1 MSNESLG
8 NTSASHL
15 QQLLIGYLV
24 AAKTSLDDAQY
35 EAVKN
40 LLPNYIALANEMVTI
55 DVLADRSIMQQAIH
69 ALAAGNS
76 IEETLMYTLMLHIYV
91 LLRNGT
97 RHPLEMGIIRQKIIG
112 LLPVFNRARE
122 KGFIRDDI
130 YASNESL
137 LMSIADKT
145 EEMEE
150 AVNILAAGYARYA
163 TQGESVPAA

>member
-1 MSNESLG
+1 MSNESA
-8 NTSASHL
+8 NTTSASHL

-35 EAVKN
+35 ETVKN
-40 LLPNYIALANEMVTI
+40 MLPSYLALANEMVTVE
-55 DVLADRSIMQQAIH
+55 VLADRSIMQQAVH
-69 ALAAGNS
+69 SLAAGNN

-122 KGFIRDDI
+122 KGFIRDEI
-130 YASNESL
+130 FNSNESL

-145 EEMEE
+145 EDMEE
-150 AVNILAAGYARYA
+150 AVNILAAGYARF
-163 TQGESVPAA
+163 T